1 MSVRRFPKSAR
12 LFRKARR
19 LIPGGVSSLVRASN
33 KPHPLY
39 FRSASGSRLIDVD
52 GNKYLDYALG
62 WGPLILGHSHPG
74 VMRAVERQLKKFQT
88 LGAQHELE
96 IAVAEKICRMV
107 PCAEQVAFSSTGSE
121 AVQLALRL
129 ARAHTGRRKLLKFE
143 GHYHGSPDNVL
154 ISFHPPGIAH
164 PPTEPVP
171 GSEGQ
176 SSTALDDVCV
186 LPWNDLPALEAALKE
201 HHRDIAA
208 IITEPILCNTSCL
221 VPVPGYLKG
230 MRRLATRYGVVL
242 VFDEIITGFRVAPG
256 GAQELYGVRPD
267 LATFGKA
274 VAAGFPLSVVA
285 GKREIMDWIAEGRV
299 VHAGSFNGNPIALAA
314 ADAALKF
321 LAANRGVQLRR
332 IRRSGEALMKG
343 IGQQAERAGIPLLIN
358 GVGAAFHLSFTRRA
372 EMRDYRESL
381 DCDLEAR
388 DQFIVAMLHAGV
400 YLLPEG
406 RWYVSTAHSKAD
418 VEKTLKAVGDVFRR
432 FRNDRNVSRRR
443 TKST

>member
-1 MSVRRFPKSAR
+1 MRRFPKSAR

-19 LIPGGVSSLVRASN
+19 LIPGGVSSLVRAGN

-107 PCAEQVAFSSTGSE
+107 PCAEQVAFSSTGSG

-129 ARAHTGRRKLLKFE
+129 ARAYTGRRKLLKFE

-186 LPWNDLPALEAALKE
+186 LPWNDLPALEATLEE

-230 MRRLATRYGVVL
+230 LRRLATRYGV
-242 VFDEIITGFRVAPG
+242 
-256 GAQELYGVRPD
+256 RPD
-267 LATFGKA
+267 LVTFGKA

-321 LAANRGVQLRR
+321 LAAKRGAQLRR

-372 EMRDYRESL
+372 EMRNYRESL
-381 DCDLEAR
+381 EGDLEAR
-388 DQFIVAMLHAGV
+388 DRFIVAMLHAGV

-406 RWYVSTAHSKAD
+406 RWYVSTAHSEAD
-418 VEKTLKAVGDVFRR
+418 VEKTLDAVADVFRR
-432 FRNDRNVSRRR
+432 FRNNRNVSRRR

>member
-19 LIPGGVSSLVRASN
+19 LIPGGVSSLVRAGN

-107 PCAEQVAFSSTGSE
+107 PCAEQVAFSSTGSG

-129 ARAHTGRRKLLKFE
+129 ARAYTGRRKLLKFE

-176 SSTALDDVCV
+176 SPTALDDVCV
-186 LPWNDLPALEAALKE
+186 LPWNDLPALEATLEE

-230 MRRLATRYGVVL
+230 LRRLATRYGV
-242 VFDEIITGFRVAPG
+242 
-256 GAQELYGVRPD
+256 RPD
-267 LATFGKA
+267 LVTFGKA

-321 LAANRGVQLRR
+321 LAAKRGAQLRR

-372 EMRDYRESL
+372 EMRNYRESL
-381 DCDLEAR
+381 EGDLEAR
-388 DQFIVAMLHAGV
+388 DRFIVAMLHAGV

-406 RWYVSTAHSKAD
+406 RWYVSTAHSEAD
-418 VEKTLKAVGDVFRR
+418 VEKTLDAVADVFRR
-432 FRNDRNVSRRR
+432 FRNNRNVSRRR

>member
-1 MSVRRFPKSAR
+1 MRRFPKSAR

-19 LIPGGVSSLVRASN
+19 LIPGGVSSLVRAGN

-107 PCAEQVAFSSTGSE
+107 PCAEQVAFSSTGSG

-129 ARAHTGRRKLLKFE
+129 ARAYTGRRKLLKFE

-176 SSTALDDVCV
+176 SPTALDDVCV
-186 LPWNDLPALEAALKE
+186 LPWNDLPALEATLEE

-230 MRRLATRYGVVL
+230 LRRLATRYGV
-242 VFDEIITGFRVAPG
+242 
-256 GAQELYGVRPD
+256 RPD
-267 LATFGKA
+267 LVTFGKA

-321 LAANRGVQLRR
+321 LAAKRGAQLRR

-343 IGQQAERAGIPLLIN
+343 IGQQAEGAGIPLLIN

-372 EMRDYRESL
+372 EMRNYRESL
-381 DCDLEAR
+381 EGDLEAR
-388 DQFIVAMLHAGV
+388 DRFIVAMLHAGV

-406 RWYVSTAHSKAD
+406 RWYVSTAHSEAD
-418 VEKTLKAVGDVFRR
+418 VEKTLDAVADVFRR
-432 FRNDRNVSRRR
+432 FRNNRNVSRRR